1 MSLKLRP
8 TKKRKKGK
16 TAPRGWT
23 RTKKM
28 RLGWASEN
36 GLGGRGVRL
45 TARTKE
51 TQLMSQRNGSAC
63 RRMWL
68 MARRRFTRTASIVR
82 EKPSHHAK
90 LFLSVRAGSHLFLQ
104 VAPLSKP
111 RCSRAVSRSLLS
123 SRELRRSSEPWA
135 KSPSIL
141 AVSRRPR
148 SPFARAVLPCPAQPL
163 LLLLK
168 PSRFFSLS
176 HFW

>member
-1 MSLKLRP
+1 MLYPPTFILLYKWASNFVPLKKER
-8 TKKRKKGK
+8 KGK
-16 TAPRGWT
+16 QLRGWT

-63 RRMWL
+63 RRMCL
-68 MARRRFTRTASIVR
+68 MARRRFNRTASIVR

-111 RCSRAVSRSLLS
+111 RCSRARADPFC
-123 SRELRRSSEPWA
+123 R
-135 KSPSIL
+135 
-141 AVSRRPR
+141 AVSC
-148 SPFARAVLPCPAQPL
+148 AVLPSREPSL
-163 LLLLK
+163 L
-168 PSRFFSLS
+168 PS
-176 HFW
+176 